1 MNQIPPN
8 SAKFYHWNGYI
19 HIFENEVVTSSI
31 YITFKG
37 TDPLLTRHILPDVE
51 YPNTTTELF
60 KLLVYYY
67 LGHQE
72 ILIINLIKKI
82 F

>member
-1 MNQIPPN
+1 MNLIPPN
-8 SAKFYHWNGYI
+8 SAKFYNWNGYI
-19 HIFENEVVTSSI
+19 HIFENEVVSI
-31 YITFKG
+31 YITLKG
-37 TDPLLTRHILPDVE
+37 TDPLLTHLILPDVE

-67 LGHQE
+67 LGRQE
-72 ILIINLIKKI
+72 TLIINLIKNL